1 MCSALLVIPCLGLG
15 RLYLYVVHTPPG
27 ANEALTAS
35 ESPEEK
41 EKKAKDA
48 ELEEKLEEKKKILR
62 GEIPDDKREEEKEE
76 EEESSK
82 AMDTSIQIDTTK

>member
-1 MCSALLVIPCLGLG
+1 MFDDDSNSQIKDNSMAHDEESRIDASK
-15 RLYLYVVHTPPG
+15 R
-27 ANEALTAS
+27 LTA
-35 ESPEEK
+35 K
-41 EKKAKDA
+41 ERVAKLKAQ
-48 ELEEKLEEKKKILR
+48 LEEKKKILR